1 MDALCNKTG
10 ETALTAACGS
20 GNFCLAVV
28 DTLIQRGADLYIAN
42 ERGMDALYL
51 AARGGYN
58 VIVERLLIA
67 GVTSTNQNKNPLII
81 ASAEGH
87 PNVVEILL
95 DHSNYLIF
103 NLELKILELI
113 IKNKLIFHR
122 SRHRRSG
129 QRRYFSPWMGVF
141 TW

>member
-1 MDALCNKTG
+1 MCNVTG

-20 GNFCLAVV
+20 GSFCLAVV
-28 DTLIQRGADLYIAN
+28 DALIQRGADFYIAN

-67 GVTSTNQNKNPLII
+67 GVTSTNPNKNPLII

-95 DHSNYLIF
+95 DHGNF
-103 NLELKILELI
+103 
-113 IKNKLIFHR
+113 
-122 SRHRRSG
+122 
-129 QRRYFSPWMGVF
+129 
-141 TW
+141 